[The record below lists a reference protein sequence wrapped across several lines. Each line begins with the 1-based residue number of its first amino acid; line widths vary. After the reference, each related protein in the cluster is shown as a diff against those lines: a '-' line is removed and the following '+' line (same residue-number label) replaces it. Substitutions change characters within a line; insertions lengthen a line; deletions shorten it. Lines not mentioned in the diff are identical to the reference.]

1 MKCSSFPIEGL
12 GHDLNEQKSEER
24 AQRWRKIQL
33 ARVCGD
39 DKSSTFQI
47 LLSAMSDA
55 EYEVLQT
62 IHISL
67 SHDITRIATTAVRE
81 RHKKKKQDSQ

>member
-1 MKCSSFPIEGL
+1 MKRSSFLLEGL
-12 GHDLNEQKSEER
+12 EHDLHKRKSEER
-24 AQRWRKIQL
+24 AQRWGKIQL
-33 ARVCGD
+33 SRVCMD
-39 DKSSTFQI
+39 DKSSTFQV
-47 LLSAMSDA
+47 LLSAMSDS

-81 RHKKKKQDSQ
+81 CHKKKKQDSQ